1 MFWHQ
6 WIFNAAHGIP
16 SRRQKVSSIFGRQR
30 RRRKTLHDNQCKVCP
45 GPRDPQ
51 EYPLGAL
58 LDLVA
63 FETLLGNLLHL
74 SRDQVLIRRK
84 ATAEF
89 QEQELP
95 SMEEGL
101 DDSNISIVFWA
112 KHFHI
117 QRILPLGHQQERG

>member
-6 WIFNAAHGIP
+6 WILDAVHSVP
-16 SRRQKVSSIFGRQR
+16 SRHQKISSIFCRQR
-30 RRRKTLHDNQCKVCP
+30 RSRKTLHDNQCKICP

-51 EYPLGAL
+51 EYPLGTL

-63 FETLLGNLLHL
+63 FETLLRNLLHL
-74 SRDQVLIRRK
+74 RRDQVLIRRK

-95 SMEEGL
+95 GMEEGL
-101 DDSNISIVFWA
+101 NDLIISSVF
-112 KHFHI
+112 
-117 QRILPLGHQQERG
+117 